1 MIEDVQSLVPC
12 TKASFAAFRHE
23 FVAPSG
29 RLVSE
34 AVTSYSLAIMFD
46 ILDPEQK
53 ARAGDRLAEMVEEAG
68 IPDLHRV
75 RRNAPCNRRADRHRP
90 PEGGIQATPPDRIPS
105 FLYPVTMGATTM
117 WERWDSVLPDGRVN
131 ATGMTSL
138 NHYAL
143 GAVADWLHR
152 VVGGLQASSRV
163 GSDPRR
169 APAGRSIDVSESCPR
184 HTRRPRRGGLACE
197 RC

>member
-1 MIEDVQSLVPC
+1 MMRTLHSLVPC
-12 TKASFAAFRHE
+12 TKKVLAAFRHE

-34 AVTSYSLAIMFD
+34 AVTSYALAIMFD
-46 ILDPEQK
+46 TLDPEQK
-53 ARAGDRLAEMVEEAG
+53 ARAGDRLAEMVEEEGFRISTGFAG
-68 IPDLHRV
+68 
-75 RRNAPCNRRADRHRP
+75 
-90 PEGGIQATPPDRIPS
+90 TPLVTDALTTTGHLKEAYKLLLQTESPS

-117 WERWDSVLPDGRVN
+117 WERWDAVLPDGRVN

-152 VVGGLQASSRV
+152 VVGGLQRLEP
-163 GSDPRR
+163 GWRR
-169 APAGRSIDVSESCPR
+169 ILVAPS
-184 HTRRPRRGGLACE
+184 LAE
-197 RC
+197 H